1 MIRFEERKELKTKP
15 AKDAELGFGRI
26 FTDYMILADY
36 TPEEGWHDVEQFL
49 TDLLTTIPEQ

>member
-26 FTDYMILADY
+26 
-36 TPEEGWHDVEQFL
+36 L
-49 TDLLTTIPEQ
+49 TALLTTIPEQ